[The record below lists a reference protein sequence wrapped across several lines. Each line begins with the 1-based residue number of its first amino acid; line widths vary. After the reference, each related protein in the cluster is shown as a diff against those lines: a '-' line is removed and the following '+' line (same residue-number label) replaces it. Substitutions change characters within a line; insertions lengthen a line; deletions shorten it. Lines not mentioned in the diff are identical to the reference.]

1 MKRVWIKYTFFSPAI
16 HVGERLQGNIFK
28 PCSDYLRSTTITYAL
43 RYHLGV
49 KNLIAVGKKIKGNK
63 KIINRNPLSKSLNVI
78 RTEGSR
84 GPINIEIIENAE
96 TFVYV
101 YSVDVKIPEKIELK
115 VGGFKSLGLGYSIL
129 EKIEEIDLTNIN
141 PQPIQIDTYIPLT
154 KEFQDT
160 LDIRNFIFPLFSYVF
175 IPETMLNGKYIKA
188 LAPGS
193 KIVTRSKFLEK
204 E

>member
-96 TFVYV
+96 TFVYI
-101 YSVDVKIPEKIELK
+101 YSVDEKIPEKIELK

-141 PQPIQIDTYIPLT
+141 PQPIQIDTYIPLS

-160 LDIRNFIFPLFSYVF
+160 LDIRNFILPLFSYVF
-175 IPETMLNGKYIKA
+175 IPETMLSGKYIKA